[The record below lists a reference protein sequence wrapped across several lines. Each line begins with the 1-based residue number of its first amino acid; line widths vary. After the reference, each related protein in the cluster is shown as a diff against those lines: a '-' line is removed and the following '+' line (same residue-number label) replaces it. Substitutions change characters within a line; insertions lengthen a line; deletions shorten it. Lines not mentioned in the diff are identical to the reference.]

1 MTAKFLLALGL
12 VAAGIAQSGTVSH
25 ENECLPSA
33 EFNIGGISLDST
45 IDEIEKLRGKPKT
58 ICVDNDLFVE
68 TLEYDDIKI
77 SMSGGRVFYVATSSP
92 KNKTLSGIHCGMLL
106 GEAMKILGYPKYDIS
121 KSEYQFVNCSTE
133 VYLILKFSNN
143 ILISLEMG
151 NDLP

>member
-68 TLEYDDIKI
+68 TLEYDDI
-77 SMSGGRVFYVATSSP
+77 GGCQLSCHLKTFSCHVQQNRFVF
-92 KNKTLSGIHCGMLL
+92 G
-106 GEAMKILGYPKYDIS
+106 
-121 KSEYQFVNCSTE
+121 
-133 VYLILKFSNN
+133 
-143 ILISLEMG
+143 
-151 NDLP
+151 